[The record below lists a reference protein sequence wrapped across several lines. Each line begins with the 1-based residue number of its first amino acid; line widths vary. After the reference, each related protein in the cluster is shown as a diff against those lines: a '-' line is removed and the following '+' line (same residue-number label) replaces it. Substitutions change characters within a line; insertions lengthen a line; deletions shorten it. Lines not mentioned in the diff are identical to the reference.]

1 MRFYDTLSRSVKDF
15 TPLEPGRVTMYTCGP
30 TVYRPVHIGN
40 LRTFIAADLLRRAL
54 ALEGLEVRQVL
65 NITDVGHMTDDSQEQ
80 GGVDKMQL
88 ASEDE
93 GLSPAEI
100 AEKYTGAFM
109 RDTAAVNVLPAAV
122 YPKATEHVPDMISL
136 TETLIRRGHAYEVA
150 GMVYYDVDSF
160 PGYGRMSHNTMDQL
174 AAGHRIEG
182 ADPQKRHHYDFTLW
196 RAAGSRRLMR
206 WPSPWGDGY
215 PGWHI
220 ECSTMSLRHLGERF
234 DVHTGGADLLFP
246 HHEDEIAQS
255 EGAVGHEVVG
265 HWSHAYHLLSEGR
278 KMAKSAGNF
287 YQLADLTERRAD
299 PLAFR
304 YLVLQTRYREPTNFT
319 WDALDA
325 AERGL
330 AKYRKQ
336 MAEWFGGDSPIRSAT
351 ARPPSGGASLGAGV
365 PVRSEAA
372 LALDRRF
379 RQAVADDLNT
389 PRALTVVAELAA
401 ADVEPAEKF
410 QLLGSWDQFLGL
422 DLARGVTTRDQ
433 LPPGASEK
441 IEARERARASRDWAS
456 ADRLR
461 TELAAEG
468 VEVIDTP
475 GGTRWLVSR

>member
-1 MRFYDTLSRSVKDF
+1 MASVRFYDTLTRSVRDF
-15 TPLEPGRVTMYTCGP
+15 RPDEPGRVTMYTCGP

-40 LRTFIAADLLRRAL
+40 LRTFIAADLVRRAL
-54 ALEGLEVRQVL
+54 ELEGLAVHKVM

-287 YQLADLTERRAD
+287 YLLADLVERGAD

-319 WDALDA
+319 WEALGA
-325 AERGL
+325 ADRGL
-330 AKYRKQ
+330 ERYRRQ
-336 MAEWFGGDSPIRSAT
+336 MAEWFAGPVAVSSAV
-351 ARPPSGGASLGAGV
+351 AD
-365 PVRSEAA
+365 E
-372 LALDRRF
+372 LDRRF
-379 RQAVADDLNT
+379 REAVAEDLNT
-389 PRALTVVAELAA
+389 PRALSIVAELASA
-401 ADVEPAEKF
+401 AIEPGEKYR
-410 QLLGSWDQFLGL
+410 LLASWDGFLGL
-422 DLARGVTTRDQ
+422 DLAREVTTRDQ
-433 LPPGASEK
+433 QPPGASEK
-441 IEARERARASRDWAS
+441 IEARERARGDRDWAS
-456 ADRLR
+456 ADR
-461 TELAAEG
+461 
-468 VEVIDTP
+468 I
-475 GGTRWLVSR
+475 